1 MRKPT
6 YLLDAVAPLVIDIA
20 EGAPPFMSKICGE
33 AKYKRWFPASVF
45 DAAGSNAWF
54 ESVFKV

>member
-1 MRKPT
+1 M
-6 YLLDAVAPLVIDIA
+6 LDAVAPLVIDIA